1 LGNSGRIQAVETI
14 QPALAAIYAALTDD
28 WEARFNT
35 MGAQTMVVPYK
46 REKRLAVNIAKLPL
60 TFASAVGLR
69 NDGIFRPLPSF
80 VAKLRASIF

>member
-1 LGNSGRIQAVETI
+1 MREARCKRLKRFGRHLRLFT
-14 QPALAAIYAALTDD
+14 PALTDD
-28 WEARFNT
+28 RKARFNT

-60 TFASAVGLR
+60 TYASAVGLR